1 MRAVSASQQAAGER
15 GRRER
20 AGANDDAAETTTQ
33 PFEVRCVVGVSG
45 ATPERRRDNVPG
57 PAGRGFL
64 LSPVHSEPGTITPRW
79 PPNPVG
85 TVISPG
91 RRAARQNSLM
101 RRWSESSA
109 PATEA
114 GTSRGSRAPTH
125 AERPAIRGEPQ
136 IRTFQCDTQLGP
148 PRGSPPPEHHP
159 YLVQRDAT
167 PKVGPPRVVARCRW
181 PGRTRP
187 LTRSRSARRL
197 GTPAQDWRRRAGHPP
212 QMPTPLWEHRRV
224 GLRCRAI
231 PVIDQRPCPP
241 RRGR

>member
-1 MRAVSASQQAAGER
+1 MSGLAPTMARS
-15 GRRER
+15 
-20 AGANDDAAETTTQ
+20 ETTTQ

-64 LSPVHSEPGTITPRW
+64 SPVHSEPGTITPRW
-79 PPNPVG
+79 PLNTLG

-136 IRTFQCDTQLGP
+136 IRTFQRDAQLGSP
-148 PRGSPPPEHHP
+148 LGSPPPEHYP
-159 YLVQRDAT
+159 CLVQRDAT
-167 PKVGPPRVVARCRW
+167 PKVGAAPCR
-181 PGRTRP
+181 GALP
-187 LTRSRSARRL
+187 LTRSRGRVVVSA
-197 GTPAQDWRRRAGHPP
+197 PARNSFLVGSSAG
-212 QMPTPLWEHRRV
+212 V
-224 GLRCRAI
+224 
-231 PVIDQRPCPP
+231 
-241 RRGR
+241 

>member
-1 MRAVSASQQAAGER
+1 MSGLAPTMTRPKRPPSPSRSDALSEYPGQRPRGAATTCRAR
-15 GRRER
+15 
-20 AGANDDAAETTTQ
+20 
-33 PFEVRCVVGVSG
+33 P
-45 ATPERRRDNVPG
+45 
-57 PAGRGFL
+57 GRGFP

-159 YLVQRDAT
+159 YLVQRDAM
-167 PKVGPPRVVARCRW
+167 PKVWPPRVVAHCRW
-181 PGRTRP
+181 PGPTRP

>member
-1 MRAVSASQQAAGER
+1 MSGLAPTMAGS
-15 GRRER
+15 
-20 AGANDDAAETTTQ
+20 ETTTQ

-64 LSPVHSEPGTITPRW
+64 LSRVHSEPGTITPRW

-101 RRWSESSA
+101 RRWSESSG

-136 IRTFQCDTQLGP
+136 IRTSSAIPSQGRLADPLPLSITPTSFN
-148 PRGSPPPEHHP
+148 
-159 YLVQRDAT
+159 AT
-167 PKVGPPRVVARCRW
+167 R
-181 PGRTRP
+181 RP
-187 LTRSRSARRL
+187 RL
-197 GTPAQDWRRRAGHPP
+197 GRPVSWRIAVGQAGRGPSRVAAQPGA
-212 QMPTPLWEHRRV
+212 
-224 GLRCRAI
+224 
-231 PVIDQRPCPP
+231 
-241 RRGR
+241 